1 MYFPSH
7 PVDGSTGGVVLASY
21 SWSDDA
27 ARWDS
32 MDDKERYDY
41 ALRGLQAVYG
51 KRIEAFYSGRGQTQS
66 WLRNRYA
73 FGEAAVFTPRQFTE
87 LQPSIPTPEGPVH
100 FAGEHTS
107 LKHSWIE
114 GALESAV
121 RAALEITAQG

>member
-1 MYFPSH
+1 
-7 PVDGSTGGVVLASY
+7 
-21 SWSDDA
+21 
-27 ARWDS
+27 
-32 MDDKERYDY
+32 
-41 ALRGLQAVYG
+41 
-51 KRIEAFYSGRGQTQS
+51 
-66 WLRNRYA
+66 LRNRYA

-121 RAALEITAQG
+121 RAALEVTAHG